1 MNDRYEE
8 LRQRVE
14 DHLNRVTAQEWEE
27 IPHPLRDAMAYS
39 LLSGGKRLRPVL
51 LLAAHE
57 LIAPADETA
66 LRFAGALEMIHTY
79 SLIHDDL
86 PAMDNDTLRRG
97 KPTCHVVYGEG
108 MAVLAGDG
116 LLSLAMEE
124 MLSCPHERALSAAR
138 FIVQAAGVRG
148 MVAGQC
154 LDLAHEGE
162 PPAQDLVTSIHR
174 LKTGCLLTA
183 PMEAGLCLAGAGEK
197 QLTAGRT
204 FGQLFGTAF
213 QIQDDLLDLHGNE
226 QDLGKHIGKD
236 LTEGKMTWPALVGA
250 EQAQK
255 DVEYLTEQACAALE
269 ATFGEASAFL
279 CSLARSCTGR
289 IR

>member
-1 MNDRYEE
+1 
-8 LRQRVE
+8 
-14 DHLNRVTAQEWEE
+14 
-27 IPHPLRDAMAYS
+27 
-39 LLSGGKRLRPVL
+39 
-51 LLAAHE
+51 
-57 LIAPADETA
+57 
-66 LRFAGALEMIHTY
+66 
-79 SLIHDDL
+79 
-86 PAMDNDTLRRG
+86 
-97 KPTCHVVYGEG
+97 
-108 MAVLAGDG
+108 
-116 LLSLAMEE
+116 
-124 MLSCPHERALSAAR
+124 
-138 FIVQAAGVRG
+138 

-250 EQAQK
+250 EQAKK

-289 IR
+289 TR

>member
-1 MNDRYEE
+1 
-8 LRQRVE
+8 
-14 DHLNRVTAQEWEE
+14 
-27 IPHPLRDAMAYS
+27 
-39 LLSGGKRLRPVL
+39 
-51 LLAAHE
+51 
-57 LIAPADETA
+57 
-66 LRFAGALEMIHTY
+66 
-79 SLIHDDL
+79 
-86 PAMDNDTLRRG
+86 
-97 KPTCHVVYGEG
+97 
-108 MAVLAGDG
+108 
-116 LLSLAMEE
+116 
-124 MLSCPHERALSAAR
+124 
-138 FIVQAAGVRG
+138 

-162 PPAQDLVTSIHR
+162 PPAQDLVASIHR

-204 FGQLFGTAF
+204 FGQMFGTAF

-226 QDLGKHIGKD
+226 QDLGKHTGKD

-255 DVEYLTEQACAALE
+255 DVEYLTEQACAALQ

-289 IR
+289 VR